1 MTCCGGEFA
10 KIANCEDIWKVRV
23 LIVGELLCSEKYV
36 FIRFA
41 AVRNFFGEA
50 LFFSKML
57 FGEALF
63 FSKMSVFIHIAAFLF
78 TFTKKNSH
86 CCLFIYVH
94 ERKSALAKEN
104 VAYAKNA

>member
-1 MTCCGGEFA
+1 MLQLIRLEVCCGGEFENF
-10 KIANCEDIWKVRV
+10 ANNEDIWKVRV
-23 LIVGELLCSEKYV
+23 LFGGELLCSEKYV
-36 FIRFA
+36 LIRFA
-41 AVRNFFGEA
+41 AVRN
-50 LFFSKML
+50 L